1 MIEVKALGRYRL
13 TGAKRSNRSH
23 VLFIALIYLND
34 ISKTFK
40 YVKCAKTFMAVGPVG
55 NRL

>member
-1 MIEVKALGRYRL
+1 MIEVKSLGRYRL